1 MNESKLS
8 IQKKGNNYEKEFYY
22 AYHPRDS
29 KGFSDDCNGHVHRMG
44 FHQLAECRL
53 Q

>member
-29 KGFSDDCNGHVHRMG
+29 KGFSDDHADHGSY
-44 FHQLAECRL
+44 LAFR
-53 Q
+53 

>member
-22 AYHPRDS
+22 AYHSRNYES
-29 KGFSDDCNGHVHRMG
+29 FSYDRNGHVHRMDD
-44 FHQLAECRL
+44 H
-53 Q
+53 